1 MFYWRHI
8 KSLVDDGAKD
18 YYDELVDFLTI
29 EEKNEKKHENQE
41 ARQSTTTEEKTIKR
55 EPVIERVVQ
64 DPPEYVAKMLK
75 MSNIF
80 A

>member
-1 MFYWRHI
+1 M
-8 KSLVDDGAKD
+8 KSLVDDGTKD
-18 YYDELVDFLTI
+18 YYDKLVDFLTI

-41 ARQSTTTEEKTIKR
+41 TRQSITTEEKTIKR
-55 EPVIERVVQ
+55 EPVLEKDLQ